1 MKNRA
6 KADLFKSNLS
16 GKLTSSALIAGIR
29 LIEWRFASKKGL
41 KEYEVNQLILILSR
55 HFTVLENGK
64 HIILYEH
71 KKI

>member
-6 KADLFKSNLS
+6 KTDLFKSNLS